1 MKISKKSKM
10 LMSFFTKHK
19 KTSHIEHT
27 SRTNH
32 IISELYHH
40 ILNAYNYLSQLKQTQ
55 GTHFYNITVKKIHTP
70 SQIIRPTKFNSN
82 SFPKEIRKHI
92 DELSVTELCYHFSL
106 LNRNV
111 KLYFIVEE
119 ANVELKIDEYNSY
132 VDAIIMWLYVLTEY
146 ASKPCASNLVVY
158 FYFTSLEKHLPNS
171 TIEILNENNVN
182 TAFTTT
188 CPKDSEIVVYRKEEW
203 FKVFIHESIHNFA
216 IDFSDMDNSACNRL
230 ILRIFPVESDVNL
243 YESYTEFWA
252 EIMNALFCSFFLL
265 KEKTNMEEFLSHSEF
280 FINFERRYSFFQL
293 VKTLR
298 FMGLTYTN
306 LYSKDVNSTIMRN
319 TLYKENTNV
328 LSYYVIKTIL
338 LNNYQGFLF
347 WCKKNNTS
355 LLQFKKTSSNQ
366 TLFCKFISNN
376 YKKSSMLEGV
386 DTSHKF
392 LNNLYTKNKK
402 LYEKYVL
409 TNLRMSICEM
419 G

>member
-203 FKVFIHESIHNFA
+203 FKVLIHETFHNFGL
-216 IDFSDMDNSACNRL
+216 DFSDMNNTEAHNF
-230 ILRIFPVESDVNL
+230 ILNIFKVTSDVNI

-252 EIMNALFCSFFLL
+252 EIINALFCSFFSL
-265 KEKTNMEEFLSHSEF
+265 KNKRDIDEFLSNSEF
-280 FINFERRYSFFQL
+280 FINFERTYSFFQL
-293 VKTLR
+293 VKTLD
-298 FMGLTYTN
+298 FMGLNYKN
-306 LYSKDVNSTIMRN
+306 IYSKTNQSEILRKTF
-319 TLYKENTNV
+319 YKEKSNV
-328 LSYYVIKTIL
+328 LAYYIIKVILI
-338 LNNYQGFLF
+338 NNYQGFLS
-347 WCKKNNTS
+347 WCKINNFS
-355 LLQFKKTSSNQ
+355 LLQFKKTTSN
-366 TLFCKFISNN
+366 LKEFCNFIKNN
-376 YKKSSMLEGV
+376 YKTKLMLDNVKSSEMCLQKVKNEKNYKYQ
-386 DTSHKF
+386 KF
-392 LNNLYTKNKK
+392 L
-402 LYEKYVL
+402 L
-409 TNLRMSICEM
+409 TNMRMSICEM